1 MFDQSRKFASAAARV
16 SPTYQK
22 RSSVLIKMTAA
33 AAIVLMTTIIA
44 HAQQQRSPE
53 EILREMNSL
62 GWQTYPAIG
71 MIGNQAQI
79 RLSNEIR
86 FLDAANTNRFIQLN
100 GNPPVSNAYTI
111 APRKMEWFSVFEFD
125 PVGYVKDDEKIDPDE
140 LLTTLKEQNVHGIEE
155 RKRLGLPVLHLT
167 GWFVAPHYDVE
178 TKRLEW
184 GTRLL
189 SDNGEVTVNYSS
201 RILGRSGVMRAIL
214 VSDPNSLEQDIKA
227 FRAALKGYEFVAGQ
241 QYAEYRSGDKVAEYG
256 LAALIVGG
264 AAAAAAKT
272 GAGKALFKFIGIG
285 ILAVGAAV
293 LAFFKRIFSRKPSV

>member
-1 MFDQSRKFASAAARV
+1 MFDQSRKFASAAAR
-16 SPTYQK
+16 
-22 RSSVLIKMTAA
+22 
-33 AAIVLMTTIIA
+33 VLMTTIIA

-125 PVGYVKDDEKIDPDE
+125 PDE

-184 GTRLL
+184 
-189 SDNGEVTVNYSS
+189 
-201 RILGRSGVMRAIL
+201 
-214 VSDPNSLEQDIKA
+214 
-227 FRAALKGYEFVAGQ
+227 
-241 QYAEYRSGDKVAEYG
+241 
-256 LAALIVGG
+256 
-264 AAAAAAKT
+264 
-272 GAGKALFKFIGIG
+272 
-285 ILAVGAAV
+285 
-293 LAFFKRIFSRKPSV
+293 